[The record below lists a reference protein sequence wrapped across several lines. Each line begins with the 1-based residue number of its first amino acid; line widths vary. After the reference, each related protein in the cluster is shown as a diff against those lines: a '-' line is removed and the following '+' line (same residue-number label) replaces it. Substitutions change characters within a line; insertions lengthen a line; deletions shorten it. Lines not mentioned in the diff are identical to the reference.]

1 MATLEELRSQ
11 LTDTQAKAA
20 YLLFQNSFANRDE
33 KKTLEEIAH
42 ECGVSRMQLY
52 NWRQDIDFIRYKK
65 ALSERHLAFHRD
77 FVDSQLM
84 KLIKGTSNNGIPS
97 IKALALYYKLCGDL
111 VDKKSIE
118 FEDVSRRPRLTEK
131 EISEGLN
138 ELNAMLDEGNN

>member
-20 YLLFQNSFANRDE
+20 HLLVQNSFANRDE

-65 ALSERHLAFHRD
+65 ALSEKHLASYRD
-77 FVDSQLM
+77 LADAQLL
-84 KLIKGTSNNGIPS
+84 KLVKGTSNNGVPYV
-97 IKALALYYKLCGDL
+97 KGLELYYKICGDL

-118 FEDVSRRPRLTEK
+118 FEDGSNRPRLTAK
-131 EISEGLN
+131 EVSEGLD
-138 ELNAMLDEGNN
+138 ELNAMLNEEK